1 MTYFNKAQVES
12 ALVELETIT
21 KDKEK
26 INESN
31 GWSPAPE
38 VCNTPTFAKNGWTAT
53 VESKYGLTTYY
64 KEFDSFGLGRD
75 RGGIKSLS
83 EGGHQVC
90 QFFKLSDLEEDNWV

>member
-1 MTYFNKAQVES
+1 MTYFNKTQIES

-21 KDKEK
+21 KEK

-31 GWSPAPE
+31 GWKKAPE
-38 VCNTPTFAKNGWTAT
+38 ICNTPTFAKNGWTAT

-64 KEFDSFGLGRD
+64 KEFDSFGLGQD

-83 EGGHQVC
+83 KEGHQVC
-90 QFFKLSDLEEDNWV
+90 QFYKVSDLEEDNWV